1 MKVIDMHCDTISE
14 IYLKGL
20 TGKTENLC
28 KNSLHLDLESM
39 QKGDYMLQNFALF
52 TPLGRK
58 ETGKSPFVY
67 GMKLLDVFYEE
78 MGKNREKISPVT
90 TFAEIAENM
99 RQGKMSAL
107 LTLEEGGVCEGD
119 IRLLRDFYRLGV
131 RMMTLTWN
139 FPNELGYPANVTEG
153 VYVGTDFNTKRYG
166 LTKTG
171 IAFVKEMERLGI
183 IIDVSHLNDQGI
195 LDVLRYTQKP
205 IVASHSN
212 ARALCSHPRNLP
224 DELIK
229 AIAQRGGVI
238 GINYCPAFLRDW
250 REDDHAVSRVKD
262 MVKHIRYIR
271 RLAGVE
277 CIGLGSDFD
286 GIEGELEL
294 SSPVMLP
301 QLEKALRHEGFTENE
316 IEAIFYKNV
325 LRVYKQLLS

>member
-14 IYLKGL
+14 IYLKR
-20 TGKTENLC
+20 ENGQAESLS

-39 QKGDYMLQNFALF
+39 RSGDYMLQNFALF
-52 TPLGRK
+52 TPLGRT
-58 ETGKSPFVY
+58 ETGNSPFGY

-78 MGKNREKISPVT
+78 MAKNTDKISPVT
-90 TFAEIAENM
+90 TYKEIEENM

-153 VYVGTDFNTKRYG
+153 IYVGTDFNTQEYG

-195 LDVLRYTQKP
+195 FDVLRHTKRP

-229 AIAQRGGVI
+229 AIAARGGVI
-238 GINYCPAFLRDW
+238 GINYCPSFLRDW
-250 REDDHAVSRVKD
+250 KEDDHVMSKVED
-262 MVKHIRYIR
+262 MVRHIKYNRN
-271 RLAGVE
+271 LAGIE

-286 GIEGELEL
+286 GIQGELEL
-294 SSPVMLP
+294 ASPAELP
-301 QLEKALRHEGFTENE
+301 QLEKALRNEDFSEKE

-325 LRVYKQLLS
+325 LRVYKQLLI